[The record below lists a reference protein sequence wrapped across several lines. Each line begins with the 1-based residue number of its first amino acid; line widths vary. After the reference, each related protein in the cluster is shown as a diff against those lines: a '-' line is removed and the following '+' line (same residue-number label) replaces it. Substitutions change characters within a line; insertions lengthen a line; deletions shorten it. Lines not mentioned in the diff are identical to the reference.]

1 MSPTGNTRENTS
13 WSYFVEA
20 LKKNT
25 ADESFLPKLLSR
37 YFRHSWQ
44 TYEFHT
50 PVIVISI
57 KHTQQNQT
65 QFRPQST
72 LPTVDGRNSANQLRL
87 VVHPIIY
94 EFFTSKRWL
103 FGISEPSTV
112 PWTYHPMTILTT
124 TWPWS
129 FPPNDNSQ
137 HKSGDQDISH
147 DWSHHPCNLREST
160 HGMDF
165 VKTVKL
171 GSIFW
176 GGLVNDILRDGRLSK
191 NPGQIS
197 SKPTPSSFWLSNP
210 KCLRGPKRQK
220 PKPPQVPGDFC
231 FLQLRILCFN
241 VAVQTGGKYQNR
253 TRSRCVVPPAFMYC
267 IVTLNL

>member
-37 YFRHSWQ
+37 YFWHSWQ

-165 VKTVKL
+165 VKTLKL

-176 GGLVNDILRDGRLSK
+176 GAWWMTFLGMVDCQKIQDKYPLNLLLVAFGCQTQNVYGAQNGK
-191 NPGQIS
+191 NPNRHKFREIFVSCNFGSFVSMLPFKPVESIKTGQG
-197 SKPTPSSFWLSNP
+197 PDAW
-210 KCLRGPKRQK
+210 CL
-220 PKPPQVPGDFC
+220 
-231 FLQLRILCFN
+231 LHLCT
-241 VAVQTGGKYQNR
+241 V
-253 TRSRCVVPPAFMYC
+253 S
-267 IVTLNL
+267 